1 MANPVMLIDGVSAA
15 TRQAISRLLQGS
27 YTHVIVARSN
37 GLISS
42 LAQQL
47 NIEEDAQ
54 LFFSLHGKSNVNLAN
69 TQNSQ
74 WRIKSQRSAH
84 PNCRQ

>member
-1 MANPVMLIDGVSAA
+1 MANPVMLIDGVAAA
-15 TRQAISRLLQGS
+15 TRQAISRLLQGR
-27 YTHVIVARSN
+27 YTLVIVARSS
-37 GLISS
+37 GLFCS
-42 LAQQL
+42 LAQKL

-54 LFFSLHGKSNVNLAN
+54 LFFGLHGKSNVNLAN

-74 WRIKSQRSAH
+74 WRIKGQCSAY